1 MVKELQQLKTCQWSV
16 STDCRKGKVS
26 IYFSLIVNYLG
37 QVENRP
43 PLFSLPVFFFP
54 HTQKINSQISW
65 YLRLDSE
72 PSDCCKLCSSLLLT
86 SIVSLKHYSLV
97 CAIKTTYIS
106 RSLCFLLYLLAS
118 SILPPVLE
126 ESQVSLWFL
135 PAKEFT
141 QIAVEL
147 AQTQN
152 SSAECSACMF
162 GVKTAT
168 SVWAFLVQGFVKY
181 FSSFCS
187 GVSYLDSWFLPASKF
202 KIIWDTRDHF
212 TYGKP
217 IEKNKLLWWFFFF

>member
-1 MVKELQQLKTCQWSV
+1 MLQTV
-16 STDCRKGKVS
+16 
-26 IYFSLIVNYLG
+26 
-37 QVENRP
+37 
-43 PLFSLPVFFFP
+43 
-54 HTQKINSQISW
+54 
-65 YLRLDSE
+65 
-72 PSDCCKLCSSLLLT
+72 CSSLLLT
-86 SIVSLKHYSLV
+86 SSVSLKHYSLV
-97 CAIKTTYIS
+97 CAIKTAYLS
-106 RSLCFLLYLLAS
+106 RSLRFLLYRLAS
-118 SILPPVLE
+118 SILPPILE

-135 PAKEFT
+135 PTKEFT

-147 AQTQN
+147 AQIQN

-202 KIIWDTRDHF
+202 KIIWDRRDHF

-217 IEKNKLLWWFFFF
+217 IEKNKLLGWFFFSNRENDGKIFFFMLNSSWLLNNIKFFIRYAVRLIRFNYFW